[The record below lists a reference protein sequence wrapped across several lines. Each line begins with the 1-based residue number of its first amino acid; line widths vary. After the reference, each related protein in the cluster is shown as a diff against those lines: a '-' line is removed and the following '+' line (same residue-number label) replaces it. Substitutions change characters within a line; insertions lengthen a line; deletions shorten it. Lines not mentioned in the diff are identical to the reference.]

1 MLKRIPF
8 NSDLIPIGN
17 EKHYEGQQVWS
28 DGRVAYGNVRVPQMY
43 IPGDA
48 DNAGFWVNEQGGQG
62 YKLCKKFLKLGRA
75 IGSRRHGDIQYFPCW
90 ADIIDHQ
97 YAKDTGKFY
106 FPINNEIGMFEF
118 EGGVVCI
125 SDKLLV
131 YDNYF
136 LDVIQAG
143 RRKQEQNRDLY
154 VANIAVYDENDNL
167 LDEGTQYTKEN
178 GFYYIYDSALTQI
191 AVYHEGEVSCGQYQ
205 GNGKITIENS
215 FAYFEKD
222 VAEHID
228 LNLLL
233 YDGQANIKVV
243 DAFDNNNVNIIGI
256 YAKTHDARRM
266 FQLAKFTQGGFDAYI
281 TAETPD
287 RNQQGDILYSG
298 TFDVHYEVVFDSGQ
312 GDVVVN
318 NGVHVYDRNSNEIYR
333 SSSNLIFAVN
343 NGVDTFIGY
352 GRIVYEENGTDYNFS
367 IRINVDGRSGAGYLE
382 YNGSYKVI
390 HDLQYVLIAEENANG
405 LEYYFGQGWQGP
417 GSITTSNLNPV
428 EYIGDWSINIS
439 GTATS
444 ITSQTDI
451 TDGTKHF
458 VQNGTT
464 VTFEDN
470 GQTIYQGTGSIVL
483 NQNSYS
489 VSFTGNGD
497 ISTESNLI
505 VCDSSTPVAEYAG
518 GTITFAN
525 GYQIA
530 GTITTSNMTP
540 IRWLCNWEI
549 DAEFSGQGT
558 IWEHAGD
565 VYCEENNVV
574 VAYEDGE
581 DVVVDNGIIFYQDAG
596 WIETT
601 KTMNR
606 SIKSYEVT
614 QNGVQLQ
621 QYPQAWEIGQ
631 NDEVVTE
638 LLLPSMNLRF
648 TEGQQ
653 QTVIPNDPLGVLSPA
668 DWITWPGGVHS
679 YEKFV
684 ISQDGQ
690 KIWNNGNSENYS
702 GIEDCFSLAY
712 LKNKWK

>member
-8 NSDLIPIGN
+8 NNDLIPIGN

-28 DGRVAYGNVRVPQMY
+28 DGRVAYGNVRVPQMFLA
-43 IPGDA
+43 GDA
-48 DNAGFWVNEQGGQG
+48 DNAGFWVNEQGNQN

-75 IGSRRHGDIQYFPCW
+75 IGSRRHGDIQCFPCW
-90 ADIIDHQ
+90 AEIIDHQ
-97 YAKDTGKFY
+97 YAKDTGRFF

-118 EGGVVCI
+118 EGGIVCI

-143 RRKQEQNRDLY
+143 QRKQEQNRDLY
-154 VANIAVYDENDNL
+154 VADVAVYDENDNL

-178 GFYYIYDSALTQI
+178 GFYYIYDIRGTVLTLI
-191 AVYHEGEVSCGQYQ
+191 ATYHEGEVSCGQYQ
-205 GNGKITIENS
+205 GQGKITISDS

-222 VAEHID
+222 IVEHID
-228 LNLLL
+228 LNALS
-233 YDGQANIKVV
+233 YDGNVV
-243 DAFDNNNVNIIGI
+243 IYVYDYFDNNNRLPVGD

-298 TFDVHYEVVFDSGQ
+298 TFDIHFELVYDSGQ

-318 NGVHVYDRNSNEIYR
+318 NGVHVYDSNSNEIYR

-352 GRIVYEENGTDYNFS
+352 GRIVYEENGTDYDFS
-367 IRINVDGRSGAGYLE
+367 IRINVDGRSGTGYLE
-382 YNGSYKVI
+382 YSGSYKII
-390 HDLQYVLIAEENANG
+390 HDLQNNLVAEENANG
-405 LEYYFGQGWQGP
+405 LEYYYGQGWQGP
-417 GSITTSNLNPV
+417 GSIQERNLTPV

-444 ITSQTDI
+444 ITRQTDI

-483 NQNSYS
+483 NQNNYS
-489 VSFTGNGD
+489 VSFTGHGD

-505 VCDSSTPVAEYAG
+505 VCDSSTPVAEYAS

-574 VAYEDGE
+574 VAYEDYE

-601 KTMNR
+601 KTMKR

-621 QYPQAWEIGQ
+621 QYPQVWEIGT
-631 NDEVVTE
+631 NAE

-653 QTVIPNDPLGVLSPA
+653 QTTIPNDPLGVLSPA

-679 YEKFV
+679 CEQFV

-702 GIEDCFSLAY
+702 GIEDCFSLVY